1 MSGLLIAFAIVVLI
15 PLFVATW
22 RTSLL
27 GLALQGALIAW
38 LWLSLRDESTV
49 TLDVALTAVDVI
61 GLRTVA
67 APLLL
72 YQVMRRRNAPPRN
85 DVIAP
90 NLFSWAIVVG
100 LVVVA
105 FRAADV
111 LVPIEGDEQMLVAVA
126 ATSFVLGLFVLAA
139 SRATFSQIIG
149 VLRIEN
155 AIALF
160 ELGAS
165 GEHGSAGLYA
175 AMSGVLFVSIL
186 FFRWYLVH
194 VTSEGDDA
202 PATESAVL

>member
-27 GLALQGALIAW
+27 GLALQGALIA
-38 LWLSLRDESTV
+38 WLSLRDESTV

-90 NLFSWAIVVG
+90 NLFSWAIALG

-126 ATSFVLGLFVLAA
+126 AASFVLGLFVLAA
-139 SRATFSQIIG
+139 SRATFSQVIG

-160 ELGAS
+160 ELGAP

-175 AMSGVLFVSIL
+175 AMSGVLLVSIL
-186 FFRWYLVH
+186 FYRWYLVH

>member
-1 MSGLLIAFAIVVLI
+1 MTGTLIAFVVVILI

-27 GLALQGALIAW
+27 GLVLQGALLA
-38 LWLSLRDESTV
+38 WLSLRHET
-49 TLDVALTAVDVI
+49 TLSIDSAIAIFDLAIVRAVI
-61 GLRTVA
+61 
-67 APLLL
+67 APTIL
-72 YQVMRRRNAPPRN
+72 YRAMRRQDVPSRN

-105 FRAADV
+105 FRAADA
-111 LVPIEGDEQMLVAVA
+111 LVPVEGDPQMLVEVA
-126 ATSFVLGLFVLAA
+126 SSAFLLGLFVLAMG
-139 SRATFSQIIG
+139 RGTFSQIIG

-160 ELGAS
+160 EIGAPGDHDS
-165 GEHGSAGLYA
+165 TALRAMMTGL
-175 AMSGVLFVSIL
+175 LLVSVL

-194 VTSEGDDA
+194 VPRESQAAPSSTSF
-202 PATESAVL
+202 LL